1 MVQRPKENLSAG
13 VGVKAMEIAPFSVFD
28 DLLLFRT
35 YYSRM
40 DFATWVFDPFRV
52 SKAGHP
58 GR

>member
-1 MVQRPKENLSAG
+1 
-13 VGVKAMEIAPFSVFD
+13 MEIAPFSVFD